1 MFGRS
6 WRIGTI
12 WGIPVNVDS
21 SWIWIAVLVTY
32 SLWARFN
39 VVYGNI
45 RGGTALAL
53 AVFAAALFFGSVF
66 LHELAHAVAARLH
79 GIKVFGIT
87 LVVFGG
93 FTSARSDEKGPGPAF
108 VISAV
113 GPLTS
118 LALGALFWTVSVG
131 TDASGPL
138 SASFGYVGWVNLL
151 MAGFNFLPG
160 LPLDGGR
167 MLEAAV
173 WRISRNHELGT
184 RIAAWSGMGL
194 GALLLAG
201 GLFEAAVRG
210 DLFGGVWFAI
220 IGMFIFQGARAAEA
234 QIGLR
239 QRLAQATVAEVME
252 PPPPPIPAD
261 LSLSDALDRYLR
273 GHEGEA
279 FPVVDD
285 GRVIGMLTFGSARDV
300 GVVDPL
306 RPVRDAVIPL
316 SQVLTVDVSEPLE
329 QAVARLGAGR
339 SALVLDDGRLIGA
352 ITGSAV
358 ARWAAGRGSF

>member
-1 MFGRS
+1 VFGRS
-6 WRIGTI
+6 WHIGTI
-12 WGIPVNVDS
+12 WGVPVNVDS

-39 VVYGNI
+39 LEFGNI
-45 RGGTALAL
+45 RSGTALAL
-53 AVFAAALFFGSVF
+53 AVFAAVLFFGSVF
-66 LHELAHAVAARLH
+66 LHEVAHAVAARLH

-118 LALGALFWTVSVG
+118 LALGSLFWALSVG

-173 WRISRNHELGT
+173 WRLSRNRELGT
-184 RIAAWSGMGL
+184 RIAASSGMGL

-201 GLFEAAVRG
+201 GLFEAVRG
-210 DLFGGVWFAI
+210 DLFLGLWLAI
-220 IGMFIFQGARAAEA
+220 IGMFIFQSARAAEG

-239 QRLAQATVAEVME
+239 RRLAQATVAEVME

-261 LSLSDALDRYLR
+261 LSLSEALDRYLR

-285 GRVIGMLTFGSARDV
+285 DRVTGMLTFGSARDV
-300 GVVDPL
+300 GMVDPL

-329 QAVARLGAGR
+329 QVVARLGAGR
-339 SALVLDDGRLIGA
+339 SALVLDDGRLVGA
-352 ITGSAV
+352 ITGNTV
-358 ARWAAGRGSF
+358 ARWAAGRRRF

>member
-32 SLWARFN
+32 SLWAEFN
-39 VVYGNI
+39 VEFENI
-45 RGGTALAL
+45 QGGTALGL
-53 AVFAAALFFGSVF
+53 AVFAAVLFFGSVF
-66 LHELAHAVAARLH
+66 LHEVAHAVAARLH

-118 LALGALFWTVSVG
+118 LALGALFWTISVW
-131 TDASGPL
+131 TDASGAL

-173 WRISRNHELGT
+173 WRITRNHELGT
-184 RIAAWSGMGL
+184 RIAAWSGTGL
-194 GALLLAG
+194 GGLLLAG
-201 GLFEAAVRG
+201 GLFEAVRG
-210 DLFGGVWFAI
+210 ELFPGVWLAI
-220 IGMFIFQGARAAEA
+220 IGLFIFQAARAAEA

-239 QRLAQATVAEVME
+239 RRLAQGTVAEVME

-261 LSLSDALDRYLR
+261 LSLSEALDRYLR

-300 GVVDPL
+300 GMVEPL

-339 SALVLDDGRLIGA
+339 SALVLADGRLVGA
-352 ITGSAV
+352 ITGGSV
-358 ARWAAGRGSF
+358 ARWAAGRRSL

>member
-1 MFGRS
+1 VFGRS

-12 WGIPVNVDS
+12 WGVPVNVDS
-21 SWIWIAVLVTY
+21 SWIWIAVLVTF
-32 SLWARFN
+32 SVWSQFRLEF
-39 VVYGNI
+39 GNI
-45 RGGTALAL
+45 RSGTALAL
-53 AVFAAALFFGSVF
+53 AVFAAVLFFGSVF
-66 LHELAHAVAARLH
+66 LHEVAHAVAARLH

-118 LALGALFWTVSVG
+118 LALGALFWALSVS

-167 MLEAAV
+167 MLEATV
-173 WRISRNHELGT
+173 WRLSRNRELGT
-184 RIAAWSGMGL
+184 RIASRSGVGL
-194 GALLLAG
+194 GGLLLAG
-201 GLFEAAVRG
+201 GLFEAVIWHDPFRG
-210 DLFGGVWFAI
+210 LWLAI
-220 IGMFIFQGARAAEA
+220 IGIFIFQSARAAEA

-239 QRLAQATVAEVME
+239 RRLSQATVAEVME

-261 LSLSDALDRYLR
+261 LSLSEALDRYLR

-285 GRVIGMLTFGSARDV
+285 DRVTGMLTFGSARDV
-300 GVVDPL
+300 GMADPL

-329 QAVARLGAGR
+329 QVVARLGAGR
-339 SALVLDDGRLIGA
+339 SALVLDDGRLVGA
-352 ITGSAV
+352 ITGGTV
-358 ARWAAGRGSF
+358 ARWAAERRRF

>member
-12 WGIPVNVDS
+12 WGIPVNIDS

-32 SLWARFN
+32 SLWTRFN
-39 VVYGNI
+39 IQYGNI

-53 AVFAAALFFGSVF
+53 AVFAAGLFFGSVF
-66 LHELAHAVAARLH
+66 LHELAHAVAARLN
-79 GIKVFGIT
+79 GIKVLGIT

-118 LALGALFWTVSVG
+118 LVLGALFWALSVA
-131 TDASGPL
+131 TEASGPL

-167 MLEAAV
+167 VLEAAV
-173 WRISRNHELGT
+173 WRISHNHELGT

-194 GALLLAG
+194 GGLLLAG
-201 GLFEAAVRG
+201 GLLQAVRG
-210 DLFGGVWFAI
+210 DLFLGLWLAI
-220 IGMFIFQGARAAEA
+220 IGMFIFQSARAAEA
-234 QIGLR
+234 QIGVR
-239 QRLAQATVAEVME
+239 QRLAQTTVAEVME
-252 PPPPPIPAD
+252 PPPPPIPAE
-261 LSLSDALDRYLR
+261 LSLSEALDRYLR

-329 QAVARLGAGR
+329 EAAARLGAGR
-339 SALVLDDGRLIGA
+339 SALVLDDGRLVGA
-352 ITGSAV
+352 ITGGGV
-358 ARWAAGRGSF
+358 ARWAAGRHRS

>member
-6 WRIGTI
+6 WHIGTI

-32 SLWARFN
+32 SLWAEFN
-39 VVYGNI
+39 VEFGNI
-45 RGGTALAL
+45 QSGTALAL
-53 AVFAAALFFGSVF
+53 AAFAAVLFFGSVF
-66 LHELAHAVAARLH
+66 LHEAAHGVAAKLH

-87 LVVFGG
+87 LVFFGG

-118 LALGALFWTVSVG
+118 LALGALFLALSVP

-138 SASFGYVGWVNLL
+138 AASFRYVGRVNLL
-151 MAGFNFLPG
+151 LAGFNFLPG

-173 WRISRNHELGT
+173 WRISRNRELAT

-194 GALLLAG
+194 GGLLLAG
-201 GLFEAAVRG
+201 GLFEAVVQR
-210 DLFGGVWFAI
+210 DLFRGVWFAI
-220 IGMFIFQGARAAEA
+220 IGLFIFQAARAAEA

-239 QRLAQATVAEVME
+239 RRLAQATVAEVME

-261 LSLSDALDRYLR
+261 LSLSEALDRYLR

-300 GVVDPL
+300 GMVEPL

-316 SQVLTVDVSEPLE
+316 SQVLTVEVSEPLE
-329 QAVARLGAGR
+329 EAVARVGAGK
-339 SALVLDDGRLIGA
+339 SALVLDDGRLVGA
-352 ITGSAV
+352 ITGASV
-358 ARWAAGRGSF
+358 ARWVAGRRTF

>member
-53 AVFAAALFFGSVF
+53 AVFAAALFFSSVF

-194 GALLLAG
+194 GGLLLAG
-201 GLFEAAVRG
+201 GVFEAVRG

-239 QRLAQATVAEVME
+239 RRLAQATVAEVME
-252 PPPPPIPAD
+252 APPPPIPAD
-261 LSLSDALDRYLR
+261 LSLSEALDRYLR

-329 QAVARLGAGR
+329 QVIARLGAAR
-339 SALVLDDGRLIGA
+339 SALVLDDGRLVGA
-352 ITGSAV
+352 ITGGAV
-358 ARWAAGRGSF
+358 ARWAAGRRSF

>member
-1 MFGRS
+1 M
-6 WRIGTI
+6 
-12 WGIPVNVDS
+12 NVDS
-21 SWIWIAVLVTY
+21 SWIWIAVLVTF
-32 SLWARFN
+32 SVWSQFRLEF
-39 VVYGNI
+39 GNI
-45 RGGTALAL
+45 RSGTALAL
-53 AVFAAALFFGSVF
+53 AVFAAVLFFGSVF
-66 LHELAHAVAARLH
+66 LHEVAHAVAARLH

-118 LALGALFWTVSVG
+118 LALGALFWALSVS

-167 MLEAAV
+167 MLEATV
-173 WRISRNHELGT
+173 WRLSRNRELGT
-184 RIAAWSGMGL
+184 RIASRSGVGL
-194 GALLLAG
+194 GGLLLAG
-201 GLFEAAVRG
+201 GLFEAVIWHDPFRG
-210 DLFGGVWFAI
+210 LWLAI
-220 IGMFIFQGARAAEA
+220 IGIFILQSARAAEA

-239 QRLAQATVAEVME
+239 RRLAQATVAEVME
-252 PPPPPIPAD
+252 PPPPPIPAG
-261 LSLSDALDRYLR
+261 LSLSEALDRYLR

-285 GRVIGMLTFGSARDV
+285 DRVTGMLTFGSARDV
-300 GVVDPL
+300 GMVDPL

-316 SQVLTVDVSEPLE
+316 SQVLTVDVSEPL
-329 QAVARLGAGR
+329 
-339 SALVLDDGRLIGA
+339 
-352 ITGSAV
+352 
-358 ARWAAGRGSF
+358 

>member
-6 WRIGTI
+6 WHIGTI

-32 SLWARFN
+32 SLWAEFN
-39 VVYGNI
+39 VEYGNI
-45 RGGTALAL
+45 QSATALGL
-53 AVFAAALFFGSVF
+53 AAFAAALFFGSVF
-66 LHELAHAVAARLH
+66 LHEVAHAVAARLH

-118 LALGALFWTVSVG
+118 LALGAVFLALSVP
-131 TDASGPL
+131 TDASAPL
-138 SASFGYVGWVNLL
+138 SASFRYVGRVNLL
-151 MAGFNFLPG
+151 LAGFNFLPG

-167 MLEAAV
+167 MLESAV

-184 RIAAWSGMGL
+184 RIAAWSGMGI

-201 GLFEAAVRG
+201 GLFQAVQG
-210 DLFGGVWFAI
+210 ELFTGVWFAI
-220 IGMFIFQGARAAEA
+220 IGLFIFQAARAAEA

-239 QRLAQATVAEVME
+239 RRMAQATVAEVME

-261 LSLSDALDRYLR
+261 LSLSEALDRYLR

-300 GVVDPL
+300 GMVEPL

-329 QAVARLGAGR
+329 EAVVRLGAGR
-339 SALVLDDGRLIGA
+339 SALVLDDGRLVGA
-352 ITGSAV
+352 ITGGTV
-358 ARWAAGRGSF
+358 ARWVAGRRSF

>member
-1 MFGRS
+1 
-6 WRIGTI
+6 
-12 WGIPVNVDS
+12 VNVDS
-21 SWIWIAVLVTY
+21 SWLWIAVLVTF
-32 SLWARFN
+32 SVWSQFRLEF
-39 VVYGNI
+39 GNI
-45 RGGTALAL
+45 RSGTALAL
-53 AVFAAALFFGSVF
+53 AVFAAVLFFGSVF
-66 LHELAHAVAARLH
+66 LHEVAHAVAARLH

-118 LALGALFWTVSVG
+118 LALGALFWALSVS

-167 MLEAAV
+167 MLEATV
-173 WRISRNHELGT
+173 WRLSRNRELGT
-184 RIAAWSGMGL
+184 RIASRSGVGL
-194 GALLLAG
+194 GGLLLAG
-201 GLFEAAVRG
+201 GLFEAVIWHDPFRG
-210 DLFGGVWFAI
+210 LWLAI
-220 IGMFIFQGARAAEA
+220 IGIFIFQSARAAEA

-239 QRLAQATVAEVME
+239 RRLSQATVAEVME

-261 LSLSDALDRYLR
+261 LSLSEALDRYLR

-285 GRVIGMLTFGSARDV
+285 DRVTGMLTFGSARDV
-300 GVVDPL
+300 GMADPL

-329 QAVARLGAGR
+329 QVVARLGAGR
-339 SALVLDDGRLIGA
+339 SALVLDDGRLVGA
-352 ITGSAV
+352 ITGGTV
-358 ARWAAGRGSF
+358 ARWAAERRRF

>member
-32 SLWARFN
+32 SLWAEFN
-39 VVYGNI
+39 VEFENI
-45 RGGTALAL
+45 QGGTALGL

-66 LHELAHAVAARLH
+66 LHEVAHAVAARLH

-87 LVVFGG
+87 LVFFGG
-93 FTSARSDEKGPGPAF
+93 FTSARSDGKGPGPAF

-118 LALGALFWTVSVG
+118 LALGALFWSVSVG
-131 TDASGPL
+131 TDASTPL
-138 SASFGYVGWVNLL
+138 SASFRYVGRVNLL
-151 MAGFNFLPG
+151 LAGFNFLPG

-173 WRISRNHELGT
+173 WRISRNHELGS
-184 RIAAWSGMGL
+184 RIASWSGMGL
-194 GALLLAG
+194 GGLLLAG
-201 GLFEAAVRG
+201 GVFEVARG
-210 DLFGGVWFAI
+210 DLFGLWFAI
-220 IGMFIFQGARAAEA
+220 IGLFIFQSARAAEG

-239 QRLAQATVAEVME
+239 RRMAQATVAEVME

-261 LSLSDALDRYLR
+261 LSLSEALDRYLR

-279 FPVVDD
+279 FPVVED

-300 GVVDPL
+300 GMVEPL

-329 QAVARLGAGR
+329 EAVVRLGAGR
-339 SALVLDDGRLIGA
+339 SALVLDDGRLVGA
-352 ITGSAV
+352 ITGGAV
-358 ARWAAGRGSF
+358 ARWVTGRRSF

>member
-32 SLWARFN
+32 SLWAEFRVEFE
-39 VVYGNI
+39 NI
-45 RGGTALAL
+45 QGGTALAL

-66 LHELAHAVAARLH
+66 LHELAHSVAARLH
-79 GIKVFGIT
+79 RIKVFGIT
-87 LVVFGG
+87 LVFFGG

-108 VISAV
+108 LISAV

-118 LALGALFWTVSVG
+118 LALGALFWALSVA
-131 TDASGPL
+131 TDTSGPL
-138 SASFGYVGWVNLL
+138 SASFRYVGRVNLL
-151 MAGFNFLPG
+151 LAGFNFLPG

-194 GALLLAG
+194 GGLLLAG
-201 GLFEAAVRG
+201 GALQVARG
-210 DLFGGVWFAI
+210 DLFGLWLAL
-220 IGMFIFQGARAAEA
+220 IGLFIFQAARAAGA
-234 QIGLR
+234 QMGLR
-239 QRLAQATVAEVME
+239 RRLAQATVAEVME

-261 LSLSDALDRYLR
+261 LSLSEALDRYLR

-300 GVVDPL
+300 GMVEPL

-316 SQVLTVDVSEPLE
+316 SQVLTVEVSEPLE
-329 QAVARLGAGR
+329 EAVARLGAAR
-339 SALVLDDGRLIGA
+339 SALVLDDGRLVGA
-352 ITGSAV
+352 ITGGSV
-358 ARWAAGRGSF
+358 ARWAAGRRTF

>member
-32 SLWARFN
+32 SLWAQFQIEF
-39 VVYGNI
+39 GNI
-45 RGGTALAL
+45 RGGTALVL
-53 AVFAAALFFGSVF
+53 AVFSAALFFGSVF
-66 LHELAHAVAARLH
+66 LHEAAHAVAARLH
-79 GIKVFGIT
+79 GIEVAGIT

-93 FTSARSDEKGPGPAF
+93 FTSARSDEKGPGPSF
-108 VISAV
+108 LISGV

-118 LALGALFWTVSVG
+118 LALGGVFWALSVA
-131 TDASGPL
+131 TDARGPL
-138 SASFGYVGWVNLL
+138 SAAFWYVGWVNLV

-173 WRISRNHELGT
+173 WRFTRNRELGS
-184 RIAAWSGMGL
+184 RIAARSGMIL
-194 GALLLAG
+194 GGLLLAG
-201 GLFEAAVRG
+201 GLLAGIGGNLFRG
-210 DLFGGVWFAI
+210 LWFAI
-220 IGMFIFQGARAAEA
+220 IGLFIFQAARAAET

-239 QRLAQATVAEVME
+239 RRLAQATVAELME
-252 PPPPPIPAD
+252 PPPPPIAAD
-261 LSLSDALDRYLR
+261 LTLSDALDRYLR

-285 GRVIGMLTFGSARDV
+285 ERVIGMLTFSSARGV
-300 GVVDPL
+300 GMNDPL

-316 SQVLTVDVSEPLE
+316 SQVLTVDLSEPLE
-329 QAVARLGAGR
+329 QVVPRLGAGR
-339 SALVLDDGRLIGA
+339 SALVLDDGRLVGA
-352 ITGSAV
+352 LTGGSV
-358 ARWAAGRGSF
+358 ARWATGRRSF

>member
-21 SWIWIAVLVTY
+21 SWIWIAALVTY
-32 SLWARFN
+32 SLWARFD
-39 VVYGNI
+39 VEYANI
-45 RGGTALAL
+45 HGGTALGL
-53 AVFAAALFFGSVF
+53 AAFAAALFFGSVF
-66 LHELAHAVAARLH
+66 LHEVAHAVAARLH

-194 GALLLAG
+194 GGLLLAG
-201 GLFEAAVRG
+201 GVFEAVRG

-239 QRLAQATVAEVME
+239 RRLALATVAEVME
-252 PPPPPIPAD
+252 APPPPIRAD
-261 LSLSDALDRYLR
+261 LSLSEALDRYLR

-329 QAVARLGAGR
+329 QVIARLGAAR
-339 SALVLDDGRLIGA
+339 SALVLDDGRLVGA
-352 ITGSAV
+352 ITGGAV
-358 ARWAAGRGSF
+358 ARWAAGRRSF

>member
-1 MFGRS
+1 
-6 WRIGTI
+6 
-12 WGIPVNVDS
+12 
-21 SWIWIAVLVTY
+21 
-32 SLWARFN
+32 
-39 VVYGNI
+39 
-45 RGGTALAL
+45 
-53 AVFAAALFFGSVF
+53 
-66 LHELAHAVAARLH
+66 
-79 GIKVFGIT
+79 
-87 LVVFGG
+87 
-93 FTSARSDEKGPGPAF
+93 
-108 VISAV
+108 V

-118 LALGALFWTVSVG
+118 LVLGALFWALSVG

-173 WRISRNHELGT
+173 WRISHNHELGT

-194 GALLLAG
+194 GGLLLAG
-201 GLFEAAVRG
+201 GLLQAVRG
-210 DLFGGVWFAI
+210 DLFLGLWLAI
-220 IGMFIFQGARAAEA
+220 IGMFIFQSARAAEA

-239 QRLAQATVAEVME
+239 RRLAETTVAEVME

-261 LSLSDALDRYLR
+261 LSLSEALDRYLR

-329 QAVARLGAGR
+329 EAAARLGAGR
-339 SALVLDDGRLIGA
+339 SALVLDDGRLVGA
-352 ITGSAV
+352 ITGGGV
-358 ARWAAGRGSF
+358 ARWAAGRHRS